1 MPSRDIWVEARR
13 RLRHV
18 LRRPCLSGVRMRVS
32 VSTSCRA
39 APNRTGHASSNRRC
53 TVIIVASAS
62 PTDTK
67 PGAPGALGA
76 SGAAGAAGAPGAA
89 GASGAARAARA
100 VRSSILLTRR
110 IPSSVIARLEAEC
123 VVDLYSGHAAIPRRD
138 LIARVE
144 GKHAVMCLLTDR
156 IDRDVLDAARD
167 LKIVANIAVGYNN
180 IDVAACRE
188 RGIVVTNTPDV
199 LTNACADFT
208 WALILGI
215 TRRLGEGER
224 ELRRG
229 DWKGWALDHLLG
241 MELRGKQLGI
251 VGVGRIGRAVA
262 EKAPAFGM
270 AVAYTARNP
279 VDLPN
284 AQYLPLDRLLRSS
297 DVVSLHCPLHQD
309 THHLIDRKALAKMK
323 RSAYLINTSRG
334 PVVDEAALA
343 WALQERLIAGAALDV
358 YEEEPKVHPDLLG
371 LENVML
377 IPHLASATVDTRTAM
392 ADLAASNVL
401 AVLSGRAPV
410 TPV

>member
-1 MPSRDIWVEARR
+1 
-13 RLRHV
+13 
-18 LRRPCLSGVRMRVS
+18 
-32 VSTSCRA
+32 
-39 APNRTGHASSNRRC
+39 
-53 TVIIVASAS
+53 VASAS
-62 PTDTK
+62 RTDTK
-67 PGAPGALGA
+67 PAL
-76 SGAAGAAGAPGAA
+76 
-89 GASGAARAARA
+89 
-100 VRSSILLTRR
+100 LLTRR
-110 IPSSVIARLEAEC
+110 IPSSVLTRLEVQC
-123 VVDLYSGHAAIPRRD
+123 DVDLYSGRSAIPRD
-138 LIARVE
+138 ELIARIE
-144 GKHAVMCLLTDR
+144 GKQALICLLTDR
-156 IDRDVLDAARD
+156 IDAELLAAAAR

-188 RGIVVTNTPDV
+188 RRIVVTNTPDV

-262 EKAPAFGM
+262 EKAAAFGM
-270 AVAYTARNP
+270 SVAYTAP
-279 VDLPN
+279 HPADLPK
-284 AQYLPLDRLLRSS
+284 AQFMPLDKLLVSS
-297 DVVSLHCPLHQD
+297 DVVSLHCPLRQD
-309 THHLIDRKALAKMK
+309 TRHLIDRKALTKMK

-343 WALQERLIAGAALDV
+343 WALKERLIAGAALDV

-371 LENVML
+371 REDVML
-377 IPHLASATVDTRTAM
+377 IPHLASATTETRTAM

-401 AVLSGRAPV
+401 AVLSGRPPL